1 MLEASDDRFPSRWPP
16 PKPRPVSY
24 PAATK
29 PLAGHAPRRD
39 RAELAALA
47 RLAGP
52 LVGANLLQMAV
63 FAVDVVFVARL
74 GPVAL
79 AAATLGVFLFNLL
92 AFATI
97 GLVGAAEP
105 LIAAALGAK
114 RGAVREVRR
123 SFRMGLWIALAASAA
138 VMLVLS
144 QTERLLLLAGQDRV
158 VAAQAGRFSAIL
170 LVATPFA
177 TVAGLMRL
185 TAAALGRPGWA
196 FAVTAGALAVGLFAN
211 WALVFGNAGFP
222 ALGLAGSA
230 LASVAVTV
238 ATLGGYAVIFAAD
251 RRLRRY
257 RLFGRWWRA
266 DPERAREIV
275 RLGTPIAL
283 GWMAEGGLFGGAALL
298 MGLISVTA
306 VGAHAVALNL
316 AAIAFQL
323 PFGLAQAATIR
334 VGYAYGARDRDWV
347 GRAGRVAI
355 LSSLAVMVLTA
366 AILWTAPGALVR
378 LYIDPAADP
387 AVAALAVRLL
397 AIAALF
403 QLADGAQA
411 VTAGVLR
418 GVQDTRRP
426 MLIQVFGYWAVGFG
440 TAALLAFG
448 VGLGAA
454 GVWWG
459 LAAGLAV
466 VSVLLVRRWS
476 SRDRLGLLP
485 AVHFS

>member
-1 MLEASDDRFPSRWPP
+1 MPP
-16 PKPRPVSY
+16 
-24 PAATK
+24 ATSQ
-29 PLAGHAPRRD
+29 PLAGHAPRSD
-39 RAELAALA
+39 RAELAALV

-63 FAVDVVFVARL
+63 FAIDVVFVAKL
-74 GPVAL
+74 GAVEL
-79 AAATLGVFLFNLL
+79 AAATLGVFLFSLL

-123 SFRMGLWIALAASAA
+123 SFRMALWIAAAMSVA
-138 VMLVLS
+138 VMLVLA
-144 QTERLLLLAGQDRV
+144 QAERLLLLAGQDAD
-158 VAAQAGRFSAIL
+158 VAARAGGFCAIL
-170 LVATPFA
+170 AIATPFA
-177 TVAGLMRL
+177 TIGGLMRL

-196 FAVTAGALAVGLFAN
+196 FVVTLGTLGIGLFAN

-230 LASVAVTV
+230 LASVIVSL
-238 ATLGGYAVIFAAD
+238 ATLGGYAVIFASD

-266 DPERAREIV
+266 DPQRARDIL
-275 RLGTPIAL
+275 RLGAPIAL
-283 GWMAEGGLFGGAALL
+283 GWIAEGGLFGGAALL

-316 AAIAFQL
+316 AAFAFQL

-334 VGYAYGARDRDWV
+334 VGYAYGARDAVWV

-355 LSSLAVMVLTA
+355 LLAIGVMTATA
-366 AILWTAPGALVR
+366 AILWAVPGPLIA
-378 LYIDPAADP
+378 LYIDPAAEP
-387 AVAALAVRLL
+387 AVVMLAAQLL
-397 AIAALF
+397 GVAAIF

-411 VTAGVLR
+411 VGAGVLR

-426 MLIQVFGYWAVGFG
+426 MMIQVFGYWVIGFG
-440 TAALLAFG
+440 TAAALAFG
-448 VGLGAA
+448 LGWGAV

-466 VSVLLVRRWS
+466 VSVLLIRRWS
-476 SRDRLGLLP
+476 ARARLGLLP